1 MGKLWDG
8 IIGFFDLVKEMAA
21 YVPASKLAGCTNVEV
36 LKIFYDHFP
45 KWMQD
50 TDYVRVTYNS
60 RKAELIKE
68 GMITKWDAVKKAA
81 SVENEG
87 LADALI
93 DGFQGASDKIFE
105 PAAKMLFGE
114 SPAIWDKLVDPI
126 EKKVLSGLDTL
137 LEGAG
142 IKDVKTRDTITKTFK
157 DTVLPIA
164 SLAITFEL
172 GTKAAELIHPTKE
185 MGWGRLSHVLHDVI
199 GFKALTSAYI
209 DPIALNLVKM
219 PIKYSVNQLTTPF
232 SPGMKEGLEWYGR
245 GHIDEEEFRGLRAK
259 AGIEPQWDLRFQR
272 MGTKPSSYF
281 MLNAIAREGFW
292 DVDDFRF
299 WLSDAG
305 YGAFLI
311 RGDLLTPYEVKYKL
325 KPPNKTQIDFLLDA
339 YKQMNLRSTVGDV
352 RGIRRK
358 LMAEG
363 WITRKEFE
371 DDLGKYKITAED
383 SKDVLDAIEFDQ
395 EIKEKKE
402 LAKAYEKKYLYGRIT
417 KDELTAKLIKL
428 GMREGWVKSH
438 VEKLFARKE
447 GKLAVESEEKT
458 LPDGKIINA
467 YKWGQKEKGWCV
479 KELDDKGW
487 STEDAIL
494 LAESVDK
501 KIENDT
507 VDEWIR
513 TYEKR
518 TLNGR
523 MTIPELTKKYIE
535 LGKTELWAEA
545 RAAYMEERLMG
556 KEEEAA

>member
-1 MGKLWDG
+1 MGWLKDTILEWLGASKDFAWRMT
-8 IIGFFDLVKEMAA
+8 IGHKIEMLKAIKDKDVLKAA
-21 YVPASKLAGCTNVEV
+21 YLALPEPMR
-36 LKIFYDHFP
+36 LLPEIKQIYDERF
-45 KWMQD
+45 
-50 TDYVRVTYNS
+50 R
-60 RKAELIKE
+60 ELEEPEKF
-68 GMITKWDAVKKAA
+68 GVF
-81 SVENEG
+81 SG
-87 LADALI
+87 LADSLVG
-93 DGFQGASDKIFE
+93 GFQGAADKIFE

-114 SPAIWDKLVDPI
+114 SPAIWDSLVDPI

-142 IKDVKTRDTITKTFK
+142 ITDVETRDTITKTFN

-199 GFKALTSAYI
+199 GFEALTTAYI

-219 PIKYSVNQLTTPF
+219 PIKYAVNQLTTPF
-232 SPGMKEGLEWYGR
+232 APGMKEAMEWYGR
-245 GHIDEEEFRGLRAK
+245 GHIDEEEFTALRAK
-259 AGIEPQWDLRFQR
+259 AGIEPQWDYRFQR

-281 MLNAIAREGFW
+281 MLNAIAKEGFW
-292 DVDDFRF
+292 DADDFKF

-305 YGAFLI
+305 YGAFQI
-311 RGDLLTPYEVKYKL
+311 TEELLSPYEVKYKL
-325 KPPNKTQIDFLLDA
+325 KPPSNTQIDFLLDA
-339 YKQMNLRSTVGDV
+339 YKQMNLRSTVGDI
-352 RGIRRK
+352 RGIRRT

-363 WITRKEFE
+363 WITRKAFE
-371 DDLGKYKITAED
+371 DDLAAYKIKPED
-383 SKDVLDAIEFDQ
+383 AKDVLDAIELHQ

-417 KDELTAKLIKL
+417 KDELTAKLVAL
-428 GMREGWVKSH
+428 GMREDWVTAR
-438 VEKLFARKE
+438 VEKLFTQKE
-447 GKLAVESEEKT
+447 GKLAVEGEEKA
-458 LPDGKIINA
+458 LSDVRIINA

-494 LAESVDK
+494 IAESVDI

-507 VDEWIR
+507 VDEWIKA
-513 TYEKR
+513 YEKR

-523 MTIPELTKKYIE
+523 MTIEELKGMYVK
-535 LGKTELWAEA
+535 LGKTDDWAEA
-545 RAAYMEERLMG
+545 RAAYMEERVLG
-556 KEEEAA
+556 KEEEAE

>member
-1 MGKLWDG
+1 MAWLKDTVLEWVGAAKDFVWRMT
-8 IIGFFDLVKEMAA
+8 IGHKIEMLKVIKDKDAL
-21 YVPASKLAGCTNVEV
+21 KLAYLALPEPMRLLPE
-36 LKIFYDHFP
+36 LKEIYEER
-45 KWMQD
+45 
-50 TDYVRVTYNS
+50 VR
-60 RKAELIKE
+60 ELDDPDKF
-68 GMITKWDAVKKAA
+68 GLF
-81 SVENEG
+81 SG
-87 LADALI
+87 LADSLI
-93 DGFQGASDKIFE
+93 DGFHGSADKIFA
-105 PAAKMLFGE
+105 PVGKMLFGE

-142 IKDVKTRDTITKTFK
+142 ITDVKTRNTITKTFE

-199 GFKALTSAYI
+199 GFKALTGAYI

-232 SPGMKEGLEWYGR
+232 APGMKEAMEWYGR
-245 GHIDEEEFRGLRAK
+245 GHIDEAEFTALRAK
-259 AGIEPQWDLRFQR
+259 AGIEPQWDYRFQR

-305 YGAFLI
+305 YGAFQI
-311 RGDLLTPYEVKYKL
+311 TQALLSPYEVKYGL
-325 KPPNKTQIDFLLDA
+325 KPPSNTQIDFLLDA

-371 DDLGKYKITAED
+371 ADLAVYKITAKD
-383 SKDVLDAIEFDQ
+383 AKDVLDAIELQQ

-402 LAKAYEKKYLYGRIT
+402 LAKAYEKKYANGRIT
-417 KDELTAKLIKL
+417 RDELTAKLIEL
-428 GMREGWVKSH
+428 GMRKDWVKVR
-438 VEKLFARKE
+438 VEKLFTQKE
-447 GKLAVESEEKT
+447 GKLAVEGEEKT

-467 YKWGQKEKGWCV
+467 YKWGQKEKGWAV
-479 KELDDKGW
+479 KMLDDKGW
-487 STEDAIL
+487 STEDAVL
-494 LAESVDK
+494 LAESVDV

-507 VDEWIR
+507 VKEWIR
-513 TYEKR
+513 AYEKR
-518 TLNGR
+518 AMNYR
-523 MTIPELTKKYIE
+523 MSITELKAVYMK
-535 LGKTELWAEA
+535 LGKTEDWAEA
-545 RAAYMEERLMG
+545 RAAYMEERVLG
-556 KEEEAA
+556 KEEEEE